1 MSKAVRTLAVAG
13 AVAAAAASL
22 LARTPAGEPAKAAD
36 AKPVAKADV
45 VAAVDAW
52 CAGLVEIG
60 KVHEA
65 GGDARAAAAKFID
78 ATYDYADGRV
88 FFRPT
93 LAASPR
99 AFRNTR
105 EGALAYFVGGDPAF
119 PEDGGFALKPWVKV
133 WADNDDENNGVQV
146 HGDVAVAMGNIHLRP
161 KDGEAIHVD
170 KTFVFRRGKDGK
182 LRLIAHKSALPNA
195 PAK

>member
-1 MSKAVRTLAVAG
+1 MSNTRPAAVLAAVLATALGLTTAKAA
-13 AVAAAAASL
+13 
-22 LARTPAGEPAKAAD
+22 EPAKPAA
-36 AKPVAKADV
+36 PITKADV

-60 KVHEA
+60 KVHTA
-65 GGDARAAAAKFID
+65 GGDAKAAAAKFID

-93 LAASPR
+93 LAAAPR

-105 EGALAYFVGGDPAF
+105 EGALAYFVGGNPAF

-133 WADNDDENNGVQV
+133 WADNDDENNGIQI
-146 HGDVAVAMGNIHLRP
+146 HGDVAVAMGNIHLQP

-170 KTFVFRRGKDGK
+170 KTFVFRRGADGK
-182 LRLIAHKSALPNA
+182 LRLIAHKSALPNGS
-195 PAK
+195 AK